1 MNTKTLITL
10 TTFATLNLVIFLSIS
25 AIANPVTSYTG
36 DIAKSGVKKQIT
48 TTGIPKPDNT
58 ITPGTDFNYLRFDLN
73 NYTSETTINELPAV
87 TDFGYLRFN
96 VTEYV
101 ETGNTFYE
109 LPENEFDYLR
119 FDVSDFAGTASNNID
134 ELPLN

>member
-25 AIANPVTSYTG
+25 AIANPVTSCTG
-36 DIAKSGVKKQIT
+36 DIAKSGVKKQII

-96 VTEYV
+96 VNEFL
-101 ETGNTFYE
+101 ETSNTVFD
-109 LPENEFDYLR
+109 LPEKEFDYLR
-119 FDVSDFAGTASNNID
+119 FDVSDFTGTASNDMD